1 MWFGVHLLVLVL
13 VALGVGLK
21 LTFTAVW
28 SYIIVIVA
36 LLCAPFWF
44 NPFTWDWD
52 RNRVSGAKASELTH
66 ALHKTVTRD
75 ECNKG
80 KCAGV
85 STH

>member
-21 LTFTAVW
+21 LTFLAVW
-28 SYIIVIVA
+28 SYIIVIGA

-52 RNRVSGAKASELTH
+52 TNKVSAANVVGYLYMESFHSVL
-66 ALHKTVTRD
+66 
-75 ECNKG
+75 
-80 KCAGV
+80 
-85 STH
+85 